1 VFEGAQKKYLV
12 RVKSEVPDFPFVILG
27 NTMRKLFLSAA
38 LVAAASV
45 PAYAQKPDAAGGTVV
60 TTTPGKGTITAR
72 TVTLKGPRGKV
83 VTLAVGPEVKNFAQ
97 MKVGDMVVVR
107 YAEALTLELKKGGK
121 ELRQRS
127 EREASETAQP
137 GERPGGA
144 AGRQITVIADVTA
157 VDRKKMIVTLRGPK
171 QTVDLKLR
179 DPEQIKLVKVGDQ
192 VEATYQEAMAVSVEP
207 APKPAAVAK

>member
-1 VFEGAQKKYLV
+1 
-12 RVKSEVPDFPFVILG
+12 
-27 NTMRKLFLSAA
+27 MRKLLLSAA

-45 PAYAQKPDAAGGTVV
+45 PAYAQKPDATGATVT
-60 TTTPGKGTITAR
+60 TTTPGKGTITNMAKITASVEAIDSAAR

-97 MKVGDMVVVR
+97 VKVGDLVVVR

-127 EREASETAQP
+127 EREASEAARP
-137 GERPGGA
+137 GERPAAA

-157 VDRKKMIVTLRGPK
+157 VDRKKQIVTLRGPK
-171 QTVDLKLR
+171 QTVELKLR

-207 APKPAAVAK
+207 APKAKAPVTK

>member
-1 VFEGAQKKYLV
+1 
-12 RVKSEVPDFPFVILG
+12 
-27 NTMRKLFLSAA
+27 MRKLFVSAA

-45 PAYAQKPDAAGGTVV
+45 PAFAQKPDAASASV
-60 TTTPGKGTITAR
+60 TKTTPGTGTITNMAKITASVEAIDAAAR

-83 VTLAVGPEVKNFAQ
+83 VTLAVGPEVKNFDQ
-97 MKVGDMVVVR
+97 VKVGDMVVVR

-127 EREASETAQP
+127 EREGSDRAQP
-137 GERPGGA
+137 GERPGAA

-157 VDRKKMIVTLRGPK
+157 VDRKKQVVTLRGPK

-192 VEATYQEAMAVSVEP
+192 VEATYQEAIAVSVEP
-207 APKPAAVAK
+207 APKAKAAVTK

>member
-1 VFEGAQKKYLV
+1 
-12 RVKSEVPDFPFVILG
+12 
-27 NTMRKLFLSAA
+27 MRKLILSAA
-38 LVAAASV
+38 IAAASV
-45 PAYAQKPDAAGGTVV
+45 PAFAQKPDATAEKV
-60 TTTPGKGTITAR
+60 TETTPGKGTITNTAKITASVEAIDSAAR

-97 MKVGDMVVVR
+97 VKVGDMVVVR
-107 YAEALTLELKKGGK
+107 YAEALSLELKKRGK

-127 EREASETAQP
+127 EREGSATAQP

-157 VDRKKMIVTLRGPK
+157 VDRKKRVVTLRGPK

-192 VEATYQEAMAVSVEP
+192 VEATYQEAIAISVEP
-207 APKPAAVAK
+207 APKAKAAVTK

>member
-1 VFEGAQKKYLV
+1 
-12 RVKSEVPDFPFVILG
+12 
-27 NTMRKLFLSAA
+27 MRKLLLSAA
-38 LVAAASV
+38 LVAAASASV
-45 PAYAQKPDAAGGTVV
+45 FAQKPDAAGATVT
-60 TTTPGKGTITAR
+60 TTTPGKGTITNMAKITASVEAIDAAAR

-97 MKVGDMVVVR
+97 VKVGDLVVVR

-127 EREASETAQP
+127 EREASAGAQP
-137 GERPGGA
+137 GERPAGA

-157 VDRKKMIVTLRGPK
+157 VDRKKMVVTLRGPK

-192 VEATYQEAMAVSVEP
+192 VEATYQEAIAVSVEP
-207 APKPAAVAK
+207 APKAKAAVTK

>member
-1 VFEGAQKKYLV
+1 MVLLAPIFHSRKHHAQAHLV
-12 RVKSEVPDFPFVILG
+12 RDAI
-27 NTMRKLFLSAA
+27 A
-38 LVAAASV
+38 AAASV
-45 PAYAQKPDAAGGTVV
+45 PAFAQKPDAAAEKV
-60 TTTPGKGTITAR
+60 TETTPGKGTITNTAKITASVEAIDSAAR

-107 YAEALTLELKKGGK
+107 YAEALSLELKKGGK

-137 GERPGGA
+137 GERPGAA

-157 VDRKKMIVTLRGPK
+157 VDRKKH
-171 QTVDLKLR
+171 DR
-179 DPEQIKLVKVGDQ
+179 DIARPEKDGRA
-192 VEATYQEAMAVSVEP
+192 EAARSRAGQAGEGR
-207 APKPAAVAK
+207 

>member
-1 VFEGAQKKYLV
+1 
-12 RVKSEVPDFPFVILG
+12 
-27 NTMRKLFLSAA
+27 MRKLLLSAA

-45 PAYAQKPDAAGGTVV
+45 PAYAQKPDAAGATA
-60 TTTPGKGTITAR
+60 TTTTSGKGTITNMAKITASVEAIDSAAR

-83 VTLAVGPEVKNFAQ
+83 VTLAVGPEVKNFDQ
-97 MKVGDMVVVR
+97 VKVGDRVVVR

-127 EREASETAQP
+127 EREASAGAQP
-137 GERPGGA
+137 GERPAGA

-157 VDRKKMIVTLRGPK
+157 VDRKKMVVTLRGPK

-192 VEATYQEAMAVSVEP
+192 VEATYQEAIAVSVEP
-207 APKPAAVAK
+207 APKAKAAVTK